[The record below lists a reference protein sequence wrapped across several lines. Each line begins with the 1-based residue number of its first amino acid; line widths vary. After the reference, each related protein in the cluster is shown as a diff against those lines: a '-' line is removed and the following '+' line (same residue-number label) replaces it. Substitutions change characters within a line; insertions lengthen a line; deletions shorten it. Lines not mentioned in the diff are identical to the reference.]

1 MAIASN
7 SSEQEVKVGGGV
19 TLYVGIAP
27 VQVVAVNPNLQELNA
42 LGIQAKQEP
51 EYIGVNI
58 GGDTFNKITFWV
70 KCHEPE
76 FLTRFDI
83 LVKPESKVSKS
94 GKIQWVNNIGQ
105 FAYAESKASE
115 TYDWFKADGERKAFE
130 GEETLVEFIRAY
142 ANVSAGGNCALETPK
157 QIAAGDV
164 KELKELIKVLT
175 DNRVRVLLGV
185 KDSNGKNYQQV
196 YTKHFGRLKPFRK
209 DLFVKELNSEY
220 GNFNAVVNSTL
231 DLEVYS
237 PALITPDSVVST
249 SDDGIDW

>member
-7 SSEQEVKVGGGV
+7 NSEQEVKAGGGV

-27 VQVVAVNPNLQELNA
+27 VQVVVVNPSQQELND
-42 LGIQAKQEP
+42 LGVPAKQEP
-51 EYIGVNI
+51 QYIGVNI
-58 GGDTFNKITFWV
+58 GGDEYNKLTFWV
-70 KCHEPE
+70 KNIQPE

-83 LVKPESKVSKS
+83 LVKPEAKVSKS
-94 GKIQWVNNIGQ
+94 GKTQWVNNFGQ

-115 TYDWFKADGERKAFE
+115 AYSWFKEDGERKAFD

-142 ANVSAGGNCALETPK
+142 ANVSAGDNCYLETPK
-157 QIAAGDV
+157 QIASGDV
-164 KELKELIKVLT
+164 KELRELIKSLS
-175 DNRVRVLLGV
+175 DNRVRILLGV
-185 KDSNGKNYQQV
+185 KETNGKNYQQV

-209 DLFVKELNSEY
+209 DLFIKELNSEY

-237 PALITPDSVVST
+237 PALITPDASEPEEEGV
-249 SDDGIDW
+249 DW